1 VYLVWTTL
9 EPRVTR

>member
-9 EPRVTR
+9 EPRVIR